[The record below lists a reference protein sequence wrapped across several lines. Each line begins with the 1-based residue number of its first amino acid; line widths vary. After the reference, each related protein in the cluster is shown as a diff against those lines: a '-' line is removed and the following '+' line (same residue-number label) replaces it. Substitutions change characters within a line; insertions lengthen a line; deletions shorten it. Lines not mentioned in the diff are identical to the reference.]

1 MSPELSSASVYTDF
15 QGLDGL
21 KYAAKGKS
29 PDAVRAV
36 AKQFEALFLQM
47 MLKSM
52 RDASPGD
59 PMLDD
64 DQTNMYRDMYD
75 KQLALDIS
83 NKGKGIGLADML
95 VKQLQTMPQ
104 YKPADAA
111 AQPLQQKLPERL
123 STTFHLNPKVKA
135 AESSVSPHVS
145 AAEVASSAESFVQK
159 LWPLAKKA
167 AAKIGASAEALI
179 AQAALETGWG
189 KAVIRHPD
197 GSSSYNLFNIK
208 ADQRWQGERVAK
220 QTLEYREGV
229 ANKEV
234 AQFRSYGSF
243 EESFNDYVSFLQANP
258 RYAEA
263 LKVADEP
270 QRFIQS
276 LQEAGYATDPAYAR
290 KINNIL
296 GRDLMAD
303 AAGALKNS
311 ADRTLS

>member
-1 MSPELSSASVYTDF
+1 M
-15 QGLDGL
+15 
-21 KYAAKGKS
+21 
-29 PDAVRAV
+29 
-36 AKQFEALFLQM
+36 
-47 MLKSM
+47 
-52 RDASPGD
+52 
-59 PMLDD
+59 
-64 DQTNMYRDMYD
+64 
-75 KQLALDIS
+75 
-83 NKGKGIGLADML
+83 
-95 VKQLQTMPQ
+95 
-104 YKPADAA
+104 
-111 AQPLQQKLPERL
+111 
-123 STTFHLNPKVKA
+123 
-135 AESSVSPHVS
+135 
-145 AAEVASSAESFVQK
+145 
-159 LWPLAKKA
+159 
-167 AAKIGASAEALI
+167 
-179 AQAALETGWG
+179 
-189 KAVIRHPD
+189 
-197 GSSSYNLFNIK
+197 
-208 ADQRWQGERVAK
+208 AK

-290 KINNIL
+290 KISNIL